1 MVEGLDND
9 IPVCGQ
15 VREAI
20 QAPLNWPLM
29 DNNVTRED
37 LDVVID
43 FLQQEVPILTQ
54 SRQVRRFEQEWSE
67 WLGVKHSLFVNSG
80 ASANLITITA
90 LKELYGIGEII
101 VPTITWVS
109 DISSVIQCGF
119 TPVFVDIDPKTLG
132 MDTNQVIEK
141 ITPATKAI
149 FLTHVLGFN
158 SLNSKLLDHLKEH
171 NILLIED
178 VCESHG
184 ATFNDMKL
192 GTFGLASNFSFY
204 YAHHMTTVEG
214 GIVSTD
220 DDEFYETVRMLR
232 SHGMV
237 RESDNEET
245 KTHYTHNYPDL
256 NPEFIFAM
264 PAYNFRN
271 TEINAVLGRAQ
282 LKKLD
287 GNNEQRR
294 ENFSTFLNN
303 LDSTKFHTDF
313 NSDGSCN
320 YAFTLVLKNPDDILL
335 GNVIEALKSNEVEAR
350 RGTAGGGNHLR
361 QPYLRKLFGD
371 EYENYPNA
379 DHIHF
384 YGFYIGNYPGLEKEK
399 ILRLCRIL
407 NALPDS

>member
-1 MVEGLDND
+1 MSVTNT
-9 IPVCGQ
+9 
-15 VREAI
+15 
-20 QAPLNWPLM
+20 LNWPLM

-43 FLQQEVPILTQ
+43 FLQQDVPILTQ
-54 SRQVRRFEQEWSE
+54 SKQVRQFEQEWSE
-67 WLGVKHSLFVNSG
+67 WLGVRHSVFVNSG

-90 LKELYGIGEII
+90 LKELYGTGEII

-109 DISSVIQCGF
+109 DIASVIQCGF

-132 MDTNQVIEK
+132 MNTDQVIEK
-141 ITPATKAI
+141 ITPATKAV

-158 SLNSKLLDHLKEH
+158 GLNQRLLDHLKQH
-171 NILLIED
+171 NIPLIED

-184 ATFNDMKL
+184 ATFNGVKL

-220 DDEFYETVRMLR
+220 DDDLYEMVRMLR

-237 RESDNEET
+237 RESDSDET
-245 KTHYTHNYPDL
+245 KNRYIHDYPDL

-264 PAYNFRN
+264 PAYNVRN

-282 LKKLD
+282 LQKLD
-287 GNNEQRR
+287 GNNQQRR
-294 ENFSTFLNN
+294 ENFSIFLSN
-303 LDSTKFHTDF
+303 LDSTKFQTDF
-313 NSDGSCN
+313 NNDGGCN
-320 YAFTLVLKNPDDILL
+320 YAFTLVLKRPDQVLL
-335 GNVIEALKSNEVEAR
+335 ENVIKALKSNGVEAR
-350 RGTAGGGNHLR
+350 RGTAGGGNQLR

-379 DHIHF
+379 DHVHF

-399 ILRLCRIL
+399 ILRLCSIL
-407 NALPDS
+407 NELPSGQNG